1 MSDDLSAILDGE
13 PIRLATGF
21 VFVEGPVWHP
31 DGFLYFSDIRRSQ
44 TLRWVPGKGVEIVR
58 NDTNQGNGLTLDLSG
73 RLITCEGAARCVTL
87 TEADGTVT
95 ILAEEWKGKQLNWPN
110 DVIGHSNGSLYFTDP
125 EPKDRLLPEQLEI
138 GFGGVFRIDSNG
150 NIHLATDECEYPN
163 GLAFSPDESILY
175 VAISFLD
182 DGCRREAERNEICT
196 HRRIRAFDVKPD
208 GTLSNNRIFAD
219 MSSAEIGVPDG
230 MKVDVQG
237 RVFCTGNGGTCIF
250 DDAGR
255 HLGTIRTPEV
265 PANCAFGGPDQRTLF
280 LTART
285 SLYIVQVK
293 EPGIKVPRA

>member
-1 MSDDLSAILDGE
+1 M
-13 PIRLATGF
+13 
-21 VFVEGPVWHP
+21 
-31 DGFLYFSDIRRSQ
+31 
-44 TLRWVPGKGVEIVR
+44 
-58 NDTNQGNGLTLDLSG
+58 
-73 RLITCEGAARCVTL
+73 
-87 TEADGTVT
+87 
-95 ILAEEWKGKQLNWPN
+95 
-110 DVIGHSNGSLYFTDP
+110 
-125 EPKDRLLPEQLEI
+125 
-138 GFGGVFRIDSNG
+138 
-150 NIHLATDECEYPN
+150 
-163 GLAFSPDESILY
+163 
-175 VAISFLD
+175 AISFLD

-285 SLYIVQVK
+285 SLYSVQVK